1 MARRH
6 NGILG
11 HIEKSVAIA
20 EVLLHLYSAVVRPHL
35 EYFVQFNKDGELLER
50 ESPEEGHKDYL
61 WA

>member
-11 HIEKSVAIA
+11 HIEKSVANA
-20 EVLLHLYSAVVRPHL
+20 EVLLHLYSAV